1 MGCFW
6 KALFVLFAS
15 GLSPVLRGT
24 LRGNCFG
31 RALTLTSS
39 SSPLS
44 LMGSLKLEE
53 IKPPQFALSRDELS
67 RLRKDIAH
75 SFSCLPKAP
84 PSGDSCGSSLLP
96 ILSPSVVPICSILLH
111 FPSPP
116 FPVCTDLFSLWHP
129 GLCPRL
135 LCWSCCAA
143 QAQAATPA
151 CQGSWAPPA
160 LCTRLLHPILGSG
173 NFCLGNIF
181 GELKRMQRE
190 KCGAAA

>member
-15 GLSPVLRGT
+15 GLSPVLCGT

-31 RALTLTSS
+31 RALALTSS

-75 SFSCLPKAP
+75 SFF
-84 PSGDSCGSSLLP
+84 
-96 ILSPSVVPICSILLH
+96 LSPQ
-111 FPSPP
+111 SPP
-116 FPVCTDLFSLWHP
+116 EW
-129 GLCPRL
+129 
-135 LCWSCCAA
+135 
-143 QAQAATPA
+143 
-151 CQGSWAPPA
+151 
-160 LCTRLLHPILGSG
+160 
-173 NFCLGNIF
+173 
-181 GELKRMQRE
+181 
-190 KCGAAA
+190 